1 MSVVQGTLLAGAGL
15 GLSVAKAFVEAH
27 HQRIWVD
34 DAPGG
39 GARVAGTV
47 LFAVHT
53 VGVLGVVTSSQ
64 AGLGPAKVLTLIG
77 WLIALGAVMALW
89 QPPSSAFFT
98 AQASLN
104 R

>member
-1 MSVVQGTLLAGAGL
+1 MCHLVFQLVADLLQQKEIEQPVGIARACRRG
-15 GLSVAKAFVEAH
+15 SS
-27 HQRIWVD
+27 
-34 DAPGG
+34 
-39 GARVAGTV
+39 GARIAGTV

>member
-1 MSVVQGTLLAGAGL
+1 
-15 GLSVAKAFVEAH
+15 
-27 HQRIWVD
+27 
-34 DAPGG
+34 
-39 GARVAGTV
+39 
-47 LFAVHT
+47 VHT